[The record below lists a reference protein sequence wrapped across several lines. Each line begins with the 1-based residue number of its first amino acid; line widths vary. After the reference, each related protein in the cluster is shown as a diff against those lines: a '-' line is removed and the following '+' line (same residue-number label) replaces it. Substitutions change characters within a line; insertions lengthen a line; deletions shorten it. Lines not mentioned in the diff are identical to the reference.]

1 MTEKN
6 RSGSIDLRKPFLL
19 KIIIKISLQVSIYRG
34 KLKADACEGEEEGVT
49 TLKCLQEHKHNTKFE
64 PSVDPDKP
72 SINGDDD
79 LIDLFPLP
87 RYFQVHFE
95 HIHENSHDVKGKL
108 NHLNHDIQSQ
118 LDQLKQ
124 TLATVEGKLD
134 RFIALLT
141 PHIEPEHRSIVDE
154 L

>member
-1 MTEKN
+1 M
-6 RSGSIDLRKPFLL
+6 
-19 KIIIKISLQVSIYRG
+19 
-34 KLKADACEGEEEGVT
+34 T
-49 TLKCLQEHKHNTKFE
+49 TLKQLQEPKPKKELTPPVN
-64 PSVDPDKP
+64 SDKRC
-72 SINGDDD
+72 INKEDD

-95 HIHENSHDVKGKL
+95 HIHDSTHDVQGKL

-124 TLATVEGKLD
+124 TLATMEGKLD
-134 RFIALLT
+134 RFIALLGH
-141 PHIEPEHRSIVDE
+141 PIEPG

>member
-1 MTEKN
+1 MFKN
-6 RSGSIDLRKPFLL
+6 SRLMPVNY
-19 KIIIKISLQVSIYRG
+19 Q
-34 KLKADACEGEEEGVT
+34 GEEEGMT
-49 TLKCLQEHKHNTKFE
+49 TLKYSVEHKLNMELTPPANPEKR
-64 PSVDPDKP
+64 
-72 SINGDDD
+72 SIKKDDD

-124 TLATVEGKLD
+124 MLATVEGKLD
-134 RFIALLT
+134 SFIALLDQQ
-141 PHIEPEHRSIVDE
+141 IEPEQ
-154 L
+154 